1 MSVVRFHTPHILLEY
16 LWSGQTP
23 RIVTNSND
31 HHRPPPPSPRPSQ
44 VKLSKKDERIET
56 LMQRVHELELSGN
69 EHQQGRISALEDEL
83 KSKEAEL
90 FKESIENGHKQGRIN
105 ELEEKVGKL
114 KASLKKYSNLMKKLL
129 K

>member
-1 MSVVRFHTPHILLEY
+1 M
-16 LWSGQTP
+16 
-23 RIVTNSND
+23 
-31 HHRPPPPSPRPSQ
+31 
-44 VKLSKKDERIET
+44 KMSKKDERIET